1 MREDE
6 PSAEPNEE
14 PRLPVDPIG
23 ANMIEFVLDTML
35 TMEEPLRERW
45 VAAINADQYGF
56 RMIEPD
62 RDLDPTD
69 KSIPKERFAS
79 QMQMY
84 LTDEGE
90 FSSIL
95 VPILQR
101 RRRWRI
107 PRRRK

>member
-1 MREDE
+1 M
-6 PSAEPNEE
+6 
-14 PRLPVDPIG
+14 
-23 ANMIEFVLDTML
+23 EFVLDTMV
-35 TMEEPLRERW
+35 TIEEPLRERW
-45 VAAINADQYGF
+45 VAAIKADQYGF

-69 KSIPKERFAS
+69 KSIPKATFGS

-101 RRRWRI
+101 RQVGGSEG
-107 PRRRK
+107 